1 MRRSRIGIGRG
12 QLFRAPNCWKILE
25 VSAHTQLWALAR
37 PYGGVWRC
45 LEVSQVHVERRVQYR
60 AEVEEGSGLQVAIA
74 NVVGSP
80 ISGLLLDLSAFG
92 AGARFFVPDLP
103 TVGVG
108 QEVELAFTS
117 ERLKAPFT
125 VGARVANR
133 AEEEGSR
140 RYGFRFL
147 DGEPPG
153 AQLSPVLRSLFNRRS
168 AFRVA
173 PDPESPVEVAL
184 EDTRGGPRFGGRLAD
199 VSATGAG
206 VRVAPEAESTFSQ
219 DVKLGISLLL
229 PDRADPVK
237 LMGNIRHRRLVGTE
251 IHYGVEFDP
260 DLTEEFSRKQA
271 IITKYVMQRQR
282 AMLRSSG

>member
-1 MRRSRIGIGRG
+1 M
-12 QLFRAPNCWKILE
+12 
-25 VSAHTQLWALAR
+25 
-37 PYGGVWRC
+37 
-45 LEVSQVHVERRVQYR
+45 ERRAQYR
-60 AEVEEGSGLQVAIA
+60 AEVEEGRGLQVAVA
-74 NVVGSP
+74 NVEGSP
-80 ISGLLLDLSAFG
+80 LSGLLLNVTASG

-117 ERLKAPFT
+117 ERLKTPLA
-125 VGARVANR
+125 VGARVAHR
-133 AEEEGSR
+133 AEEDDSR
-140 RYGFRFL
+140 CYGFRFL
-147 DGEPPG
+147 EGEPPG
-153 AQLSPVLRSLFNRRS
+153 AQLSAVFRSLFNRRS
-168 AFRVA
+168 AFRVT

-184 EDTRGGPRFGGRLAD
+184 EDTPGGPRLGARLAD

-229 PDRADPVK
+229 PDHTDPVN
-237 LMGNIRHRRLVGTE
+237 LMGNIRHRRLVRAE

-260 DLTEEFSRKQA
+260 DLTENFAHKQA

-282 AMLRSSG
+282 ALLQRSGR